1 MAEEVLDPQAAGSDE
16 IPEIKP
22 RKGKMKM
29 IIIIAVILIVSLAS
43 GFAAYT
49 MFIGKK
55 GPAGDAAHD
64 KAGKEPGKVTLLAL
78 DPMVLNLAEPN
89 RFLKLSIQFELSDPS
104 SQPLAADRVPQLRD
118 AIIILASSKS
128 YASIMT
134 PEGKF
139 QLKDEILLRANQAV
153 GKDAF
158 KNLYFTEFVTQ

>member
-1 MAEEVLDPQAAGSDE
+1 MAEEVLDPQAAAAEEGSE
-16 IPEIKP
+16 AKP

-29 IIIIAVILIVSLAS
+29 IIIIAAILIVSLAS

-55 GPAGDAAHD
+55 SGQSAHE
-64 KAGKEPGKVTLLAL
+64 KSKEEAKVALIAL

-89 RFLKLSIQFELSDPS
+89 RFLKLSIQFELSDPTY
-104 SQPLAADRVPQLRD
+104 QALANERVPQLRD
-118 AIIILASSKS
+118 AIIILISSKS
-128 YASIMT
+128 FASIMT

-139 QLKDEILLRANQAV
+139 QMKDELLLRANQAV
-153 GKDAF
+153 GKDVF